1 MAKLL
6 VGTYESHPD
15 AEDTRRDLLD
25 EGFHDSQVN
34 VHAPQTEAK
43 PSAGKD
49 APTAPKEQRGIAGF
63 IARMFGDLM
72 PDKADHDRY
81 ERALRTGRS
90 LVTVHGLDK
99 TSVERAKPILAQ
111 RGEVDEHPPE
121 HR

>member
-15 AEDTRRDLLD
+15 AEDTRRELLD
-25 EGFHDSQVN
+25 QGFPQSQVN
-34 VHAPQTEAK
+34 VHAPDTAAAH
-43 PSAGKD
+43 SGDD
-49 APTAPKEQRGIAGF
+49 AEPKAQRGLAGF

-72 PDKADHDRY
+72 PDKADHERY
-81 ERALRTGRS
+81 ERAVRTGSS

-99 TSVERAKPILAQ
+99 TGVERAKPILAQ

-121 HR
+121 R